1 MGDTYLPIKFPWPG
15 FLRGVHHPGPRL
27 CGQTQGWDQIFCWP
41 QGKRPQSNFIALL
54 LATLVILHLEK
65 SILVIASSSDF
76 SDWLHLYLSAIKVPK
91 FSLVYIQLQS
101 PGGWE
106 DQVTKA
112 LEQSPT
118 DWWVGGGFIF
128 NLSVLL
134 SANGISHQDLEAW
147 AGCQL
152 AHMHAGTAWRQ
163 LFLGGGLSGQ
173 LCSFSP
179 VQTGSGGFREP
190 GVGCRLFLWW
200 W

>member
-54 LATLVILHLEK
+54 LAVLATLVILHLEK

-101 PGGWE
+101 PGGGK
-106 DQVTKA
+106 TKS
-112 LEQSPT
+112 QKPSN
-118 DWWVGGGFIF
+118 
-128 NLSVLL
+128 NLLRI
-134 SANGISHQDLEAW
+134 GELEADSSSIW
-147 AGCQL
+147 VYYYQQMGYL
-152 AHMHAGTAWRQ
+152 TKTSKH
-163 LFLGGGLSGQ
+163 
-173 LCSFSP
+173 
-179 VQTGSGGFREP
+179 EP
-190 GVGCRLFLWW
+190 GAS
-200 W
+200 